1 MTCVSPTG
9 KTLTG
14 NAYRNEIDEK
24 IILRVALKYGFT
36 QNVRVCITD
45 SMGDKDKFVFD
56 VVNGSIS
63 LKAGD
68 SILLDPKSMAQVIV
82 LSNFFKY
89 NKDLVKQCTLDKKIL
104 KALYHD
110 RMNEEW
116 KDMPRTDEN
125 RTLMWEATQ
134 VLGYIANGGTLF
146 NG

>member
-24 IILRVALKYGFT
+24 TILRVALKYGFT

-45 SMGDKDKFVFD
+45 SMADKDKFVFD

-68 SILLDPKSMAQVIV
+68 SIL
-82 LSNFFKY
+82 
-89 NKDLVKQCTLDKKIL
+89 
-104 KALYHD
+104 
-110 RMNEEW
+110 
-116 KDMPRTDEN
+116 
-125 RTLMWEATQ
+125 
-134 VLGYIANGGTLF
+134 
-146 NG
+146 

>member
-1 MTCVSPTG
+1 
-9 KTLTG
+9 
-14 NAYRNEIDEK
+14 
-24 IILRVALKYGFT
+24 
-36 QNVRVCITD
+36 
-45 SMGDKDKFVFD
+45 MGDKDKFVFD

-89 NKDLVKQCTLDKKIL
+89 NKDLVKQCTLDKKLL

-116 KDMPRTDEN
+116 KDMPRTEEN

>member
-24 IILRVALKYGFT
+24 TILRVALKYGFT

-89 NKDLVKQCTLDKKIL
+89 NKDL
-104 KALYHD
+104 
-110 RMNEEW
+110 E
-116 KDMPRTDEN
+116 
-125 RTLMWEATQ
+125 
-134 VLGYIANGGTLF
+134 
-146 NG
+146 